1 MKKEEYENLES
12 RINELQAGKGSLVS
26 AAMHEACKDGTC
38 LIGPLDG
45 EEDTMVIFQE
55 GDAFGLALETG
66 ETEKIVSSVIPIEYK
81 AKEDGRKSVI
91 RKRTEKSGKEKQ

>member
-1 MKKEEYENLES
+1 MEKEEYEDLEN
-12 RINELQAGKGSLVS
+12 RISALRAEKGSLVS

-45 EEDTMVIFQE
+45 EENTMVIFQE
-55 GDAFGLALETG
+55 GDSFGLALETG

-81 AKEDGRKSVI
+81 SNENGRRSVI
-91 RKRTEKSGKEKQ
+91 KKRTE